1 MKDFMSIETVSFTKD
16 GGLDKTPAHNYT
28 EFRFRTF
35 APFAFKKF
43 REMFEIGEDDFL
55 SSLCN
60 LASALA
66 LYSNFRAMKHN
77 SLIYFPQQGIE
88 SFL

>member
-60 LASALA
+60 LASYDIIQMFGLLCMWLA
-66 LYSNFRAMKHN
+66 
-77 SLIYFPQQGIE
+77 G
-88 SFL
+88 

>member
-16 GGLDKTPAHNYT
+16 GCGLDKTPAHNYT

-66 LYSNFRAMKHN
+66 ALY
-77 SLIYFPQQGIE
+77 
-88 SFL
+88 

>member
-1 MKDFMSIETVSFTKD
+1 MISYNARDLLMKDFMSIETVSFTKD

-60 LASALA
+60 LASPVVQ
-66 LYSNFRAMKHN
+66 
-77 SLIYFPQQGIE
+77 LIWYMVNGIL
-88 SFL
+88 FIG